1 LQRARHIAETIH
13 SGADCMHHLFYA
25 DRTPRA
31 DRAIMRCK
39 KEVPHGSDAAH
50 ARLARRIET
59 YRYGSTLDRCR
70 PFDRFQ
76 SRRIRQDCG
85 PANHAG
91 RLRRSKASFA
101 ATDAAFMGIPILQVM
116 FGPSSI
122 YSALVLNLVAS
133 LLTIPLATM
142 LLVLSV
148 MTFSAA
154 IYRVDGGLAAA

>member
-1 LQRARHIAETIH
+1 
-13 SGADCMHHLFYA
+13 
-25 DRTPRA
+25 
-31 DRAIMRCK
+31 
-39 KEVPHGSDAAH
+39 
-50 ARLARRIET
+50 
-59 YRYGSTLDRCR
+59 
-70 PFDRFQ
+70 
-76 SRRIRQDCG
+76 
-85 PANHAG
+85 
-91 RLRRSKASFA
+91 
-101 ATDAAFMGIPILQVM
+101 MGIPILQVM